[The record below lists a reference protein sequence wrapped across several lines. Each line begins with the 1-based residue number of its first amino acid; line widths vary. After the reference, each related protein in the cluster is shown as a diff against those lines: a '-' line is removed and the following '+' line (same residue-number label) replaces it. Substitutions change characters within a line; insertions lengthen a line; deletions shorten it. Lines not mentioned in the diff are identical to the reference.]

1 MTAEDRLRGRL
12 RSAASEMPVGS
23 GSLTGVQARAAQ
35 LQRRRNAV
43 RGGVGAFALVAVA
56 AIGVA
61 SLRDGGVDEYATS
74 VAAEAPASVGSA
86 PTAATP
92 AADAVSD
99 VSLKG
104 DVDAQAGDEAFL
116 TEGAKAS
123 AEMADEEEMALAADD
138 AMPGADEQATGDG
151 AAGDLAAGPDR
162 EADDAVSRPDG
173 DRAGELASPNG
184 AVVGDR
190 DRESAGEELPSTVSP
205 LADDSTRTAV
215 FATAVSAVSPPPGAD
230 AAEVQYSLS
239 EGRAFA
245 RVSDAW
251 FVHDGTQWHV
261 AEPSDASMPEADEG
275 SRRGATPSVL
285 HETTML
291 GVVTSVEVSDGAA
304 WLKHGERVWEI
315 CPIPDAGQA
324 HSMVGWLG
332 EHVAIVVGVPEQ
344 SLYVLERID

>member
-12 RSAASEMPVGS
+12 RSAASSMPVGS
-23 GSLTGVQARAAQ
+23 GSLAGVQARAAQ
-35 LQRRRNAV
+35 LQRRRNAA

-56 AIGVA
+56 AIGVV
-61 SLRDGGVDEYATS
+61 SVRDGGVDEYATS
-74 VAAEAPASVGSA
+74 VAAEAPASVESA
-86 PTAATP
+86 PTAPPP

-99 VSLKG
+99 ASLKS
-104 DVDAQAGDEAFL
+104 DVDAEAGDEAFE
-116 TEGAKAS
+116 TEDARAS

-138 AMPGADEQATGDG
+138 AMSG
-151 AAGDLAAGPDR
+151 
-162 EADDAVSRPDG
+162 PDG
-173 DRAGELASPNG
+173 DRVGELVSPEG
-184 AVVGDR
+184 PVVGDR
-190 DRESAGEELPSTVSP
+190 DRESAGEELPLTVSP

-215 FATAVSAVSPPPGAD
+215 FATAVSAVSPPPGTD

-261 AEPSDASMPEADEG
+261 AEPSDAFTPEAEG
-275 SRRGATPSVL
+275 DGRRGPTPSVL

-291 GVVTSVEVSDGAA
+291 GVATSVEVSAGAA

-315 CPIPDAGQA
+315 CPVPDAGQA
-324 HSMVGWLG
+324 HSMIGWLG

-344 SLYVLERID
+344 SLYMLERID